1 MVQIGSW
8 QKSIEIQL
16 TPMRI
21 SESAPVAGLDLAD
34 AENITYATLDT
45 SVGSNLV
52 LHPGEPNEMI
62 VQVKNL
68 LQQSIRLSWSIEGDF
83 PIEWCQLGTEG
94 SELAPGA
101 QMDAVL
107 YFHVPASFFEDQ
119 EALRIGKKEK
129 LELNYRS
136 QVVIKIDPGTEYEQI
151 EEADFGLC
159 IRPYSAYM
167 EFLPQLYHEV
177 DFIGRFLK
185 VFEQTYQP
193 IIDSFNVMWANL
205 DPLTA
210 PKALLPFLA
219 HWVGWPVEASW
230 EMPQQRRLIRRAVEL
245 YRWRGTREGLRLY
258 LHLYTGLP
266 LDEDL
271 LESEKRISIIE
282 AFGLGLVLG
291 AADLGER
298 AVLGGGKPYHFSVR
312 LRPIHP
318 NSLDEELVRRIIDQE
333 KPAFCTYDLSIEN
346 PPE

>member
-8 QKSIEIQL
+8 QKTIEIQL

-34 AENITYATLDT
+34 AENITSATLDT
-45 SVGSNLV
+45 PVGSSLV
-52 LHPGEPNEMI
+52 LNPGEPNEMI

-68 LQQSIRLSWSIEGDF
+68 LQQNIRLSWRIEGDF

-107 YFHVPASFFEDQ
+107 YFHVPASFFEDR
-119 EALRIGKKEK
+119 EVLRAGKTEK
-129 LELNYRS
+129 LKLDYRS
-136 QVVIKIDPGTEYEQI
+136 QVVVKVDLGTGYEQI
-151 EEADFGLC
+151 EEADFGLY
-159 IRPYSAYM
+159 IRPYCAYM
-167 EFLPQLYHEV
+167 KFLPALYHEV
-177 DFIGRFLK
+177 DFIGRFMK
-185 VFEQTYQP
+185 IFEQTYQP

-219 HWVGWPVEASW
+219 HWVAWPVEANW
-230 EMPQQRRLIRRAVEL
+230 ELPQQRRLIRRAVEL
-245 YRWRGTREGLRLY
+245 YRWRGTRKGLRLY

-271 LESEKRISIIE
+271 PESDKHISIME
-282 AFGLGLVLG
+282 AFGPGFVLG
-291 AADLGER
+291 AADLGDR
-298 AVLGGGKPYHFSVR
+298 AVLGGGKPYHFSVK
-312 LRPIHP
+312 LRSIRP
-318 NSLDEELVRRIIDQE
+318 NSLHEQLVRRIIDQE

-346 PPE
+346 PE